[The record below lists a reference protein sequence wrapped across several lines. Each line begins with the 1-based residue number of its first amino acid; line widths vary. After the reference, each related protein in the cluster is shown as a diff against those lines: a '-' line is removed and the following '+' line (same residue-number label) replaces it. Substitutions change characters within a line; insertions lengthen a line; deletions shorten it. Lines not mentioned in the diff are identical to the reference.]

1 MTSNAQSISV
11 DRIFLDLENPRH
23 KPYTS
28 EAEVIEYL
36 CRNESVYALA
46 KDMSEIG
53 LNPLEL
59 FALISLDTSKKK
71 ITKATS
77 FVVAEGNRRMC
88 AIKLLNDPDLAPTKL
103 RKDFSRLAELSTQSF
118 SEVPAIL
125 FEDGTQ
131 VDAWLERI
139 HGGPQ
144 GGIGRKPWNAEQKTR
159 HLGDRKNALA
169 QSILDYSEQYGYISA
184 EERKGKLT
192 TAQRYLGNSI
202 LREAIGI
209 DSDSTGTVSRTR
221 PPEDVELL
229 LKSFMRDL
237 VDGTAHSRSNSEEIK
252 KYARDLN
259 TLEGLSGA
267 RVASA
272 SLAPPTSVKKR
283 RQSPKEPH
291 KPKSIGYEQEIAQA
305 LKLLGSYKL
314 QNLYFSICEVGLEKH
329 TPLISVGVWSFMETL
344 TARCGR
350 AAGTDFP
357 SFLSHN
363 KLTDL
368 GFVSRD
374 DRKTLVQAIQRISEC
389 GNTTKH
395 SDTSANFNGTQLAND
410 MDTIKQL
417 TISLIKV
424 AKR

>member
-1 MTSNAQSISV
+1 VVDSVCILKAMTATPQSISV

-46 KDMSEIG
+46 KDMSEMG

-59 FALISLDTSKKK
+59 FALISLDTNKKK

-103 RKDFSRLAELSTQSF
+103 RKDFSKLAELSTQSF

-169 QSILDYSEQYGYISA
+169 QSILDYSEQSGYISA

-192 TAQRYLGNSI
+192 TAQRYLGNSV

-209 DSDSTGTVSRTR
+209 DSDIPGTISRTR
-221 PPEDVELL
+221 PSEDVALL

-237 VDGTAHSRSNSEEIK
+237 VDGAVHSRSNSDDIK
-252 KYARDLN
+252 NYARDLSSSK
-259 TLEGLSGA
+259 GISGT
-267 RVASA
+267 RVAA
-272 SLAPPTSVKKR
+272 VSLGPPTSAKKR
-283 RQSPKEPH
+283 KSTPKNL
-291 KPKSIGYEQEIAQA
+291 
-305 LKLLGSYKL
+305 LK
-314 QNLYFSICEVGLEKH
+314 
-329 TPLISVGVWSFMETL
+329 
-344 TARCGR
+344 
-350 AAGTDFP
+350 
-357 SFLSHN
+357 
-363 KLTDL
+363 
-368 GFVSRD
+368 
-374 DRKTLVQAIQRISEC
+374 
-389 GNTTKH
+389 
-395 SDTSANFNGTQLAND
+395 
-410 MDTIKQL
+410 
-417 TISLIKV
+417 
-424 AKR
+424 